1 MLSGVNYLVRKM
13 ASNVTSTVQLV
24 KEGENSY
31 SFNTVSTFRNQS
43 LKFNLNE
50 EFEEETMDGRKV
62 KCVITFEG
70 NKMIQQQKGD
80 KAVRIEREFADDEL
94 IATCIVEDVV
104 ATRWFKAVE

>member
-1 MLSGVNYLVRKM
+1 M

-24 KEGENSY
+24 KEEGENSY
-31 SFNTVSTFRNQS
+31 SYHTVSTFKNQI
-43 LKFNLNE
+43 LRFKLGE

-62 KCVITFEG
+62 KCVITIEG

-80 KAVRIEREFADDEL
+80 RPVTIEREFTDDEL
-94 IATCIVEDVV
+94 ITKCIIGDVV